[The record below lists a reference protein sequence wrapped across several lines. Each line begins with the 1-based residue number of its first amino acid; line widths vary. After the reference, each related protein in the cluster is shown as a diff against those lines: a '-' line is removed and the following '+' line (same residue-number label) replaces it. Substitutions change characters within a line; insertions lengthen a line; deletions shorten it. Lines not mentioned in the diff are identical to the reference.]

1 MPRFVT
7 RVSAVAILIA
17 SSLALAGCSTP
28 PWELNTASPTGI
40 VSESAAP
47 SIEAT
52 PTPAPSVSVFSNDL
66 SAGST
71 IRTLQAG
78 AATLTVQYWST
89 LNMGKWTADV
99 NKPLTVKVS
108 ASLANDEGQ
117 SIYLSRVSALIS
129 VTGVSGTVGEP
140 LKVDDTSTISPG
152 YLIKSPYSY
161 EETLMIPYLDPAA
174 RQITI
179 SISFDVLIQSTPTS
193 TDFAKQAA
201 SDTLQIA
208 IVGAQQ

>member
-1 MPRFVT
+1 
-7 RVSAVAILIA
+7 
-17 SSLALAGCSTP
+17 
-28 PWELNTASPTGI
+28 
-40 VSESAAP
+40 
-47 SIEAT
+47 
-52 PTPAPSVSVFSNDL
+52 
-66 SAGST
+66 
-71 IRTLQAG
+71 
-78 AATLTVQYWST
+78 
-89 LNMGKWTADV
+89 MGKWTADV